1 MAWDDLA
8 TSTRIY
14 KCPTPGQRVSD
25 KSHRWDRQD
34 DKCPGGWARLKW
46 TEPLHRE
53 VKISAGSILVSYD
66 VLSLCT
72 NMPRSSPRN
81 PSGKTGFNSTY
92 DLNMPKD
99 DLVDIL
105 SVATKSQL
113 FQFNGALY
121 KLKQI
126 SNVAMESPPR
136 ALVSMCVPCWH
147 VCLCNHWKKN

>member
-1 MAWDDLA
+1 
-8 TSTRIY
+8 
-14 KCPTPGQRVSD
+14 
-25 KSHRWDRQD
+25 
-34 DKCPGGWARLKW
+34 
-46 TEPLHRE
+46 
-53 VKISAGSILVSYD
+53 
-66 VLSLCT
+66 
-72 NMPRSSPRN
+72 MPRSSPRS

-105 SVATKSQL
+105 SVATKGQL

-136 ALVSMCVPCWH
+136 ALVSMCVYVIIGRKTRAGAKQPG
-147 VCLCNHWKKN
+147 VSITADMLIIPSLLCSIYSNYSYRFRVL